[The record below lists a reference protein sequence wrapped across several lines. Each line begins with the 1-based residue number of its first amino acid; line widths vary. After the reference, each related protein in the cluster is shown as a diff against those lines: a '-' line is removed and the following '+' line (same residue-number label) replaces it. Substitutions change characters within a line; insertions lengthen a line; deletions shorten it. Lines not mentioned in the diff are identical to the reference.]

1 MSAVAEL
8 VAEGGYQELTL
19 ERIAKLARVSHSTFQ
34 RLFEGKEDAFL
45 AAQEETVRRAELAL
59 ADSLGSES
67 SPWPERV
74 RLGLTALLQ
83 AASAEP
89 ALAHAFLVESR
100 TAGPR
105 ATTVYD
111 DALAR
116 FVPVLREG
124 RELSSSPDD
133 LPERLEEGIIGGV
146 AWHLSERLVEG
157 RAEALPGFAPDLLTI
172 VLSPY
177 MGEDRAREFASQPV
191 ALADE

>member
-1 MSAVAEL
+1 TPSGHFCVGLLPASPVAQRRTDSAGHRLHRDEGVVLGAPGGILDAMRSLPGQKSRGGGGQAIDPKYLGVRAPRDRIVAAVAEL

-83 AASAEP
+83 AASA
-89 ALAHAFLVESR
+89 
-100 TAGPR
+100 
-105 ATTVYD
+105 
-111 DALAR
+111 
-116 FVPVLREG
+116 
-124 RELSSSPDD
+124 
-133 LPERLEEGIIGGV
+133 
-146 AWHLSERLVEG
+146 
-157 RAEALPGFAPDLLTI
+157 
-172 VLSPY
+172 
-177 MGEDRAREFASQPV
+177 
-191 ALADE
+191 